1 MKQKILVLLTL
12 CIVALF
18 SCSDGDDPIKEI
30 EKPPIEVEDPFI
42 KFDVSS
48 VSFTNEGGEKT
59 LSFETNLNW
68 TITSSESWCKVS
80 PTSGTKGSKSVA
92 ITTNANEE
100 YDDRSCTL
108 TIKGGNVTK
117 TIAINQGENF
127 GLLISQDRYELN
139 NEETT
144 IEVEVMAN
152 VEFEVVIPEASKA
165 WIERVETRGLVETKL
180 LFLIHKNEEY
190 DGREGSIN
198 IRQTDGDLE
207 STITVFQSQKDA
219 IILSERVYDIL
230 CEAQQIEV
238 EVKTNIDFEVVIPQ
252 DAQEWV
258 SIAQTRALRTETV
271 ALDITENR
279 DAEARSTEVYF
290 KNRETTLQDTLLIK
304 QAACGNLV
312 VDDQGGVIIA
322 DDVTIEVP
330 QGAFT
335 GEVTVEITK
344 KPPHVMMDEYEASNY
359 YEVKIPKDFTKP
371 LKVQLPANT
380 QVEGDVYFCFATTGY
395 QTSGQKE
402 TYTTHLVKATK
413 VGDVYE
419 ALLDPFD
426 IPEGDDSNYDD
437 ENIIVGLVKDYTE
450 AEVVT
455 RSAATKFSVFCPRFY
470 ESYIEFLKQSVSE
483 SITILSGVGYN
494 FDKRVAPLR
503 VVVKPF
509 GNDDG
514 FGYFEQSL
522 YDNWSYVAIN
532 GKKLEQTLE
541 MKRTIIHELTHFSQS
556 YFDPRNQFSKA
567 KLEGNFLWMSEAIA
581 VWAESLYVDD
591 LSIVQVQNQIAPL
604 EHGFYPPAG
613 NSGNRQ
619 NHGYG
624 MAGLIHWLAKK
635 NDNSSIVNLDV
646 AQMNGAKDAYGAFKA
661 AFPTL
666 FDSYNYVSFL
676 HDYVRGGGVDGLLL
690 ISVPKLTIAD
700 MEEYIT
706 ASPEKAQRFSAFAQK
721 INFHPDIEFPDDLS
735 GLEIVVE
742 GGKGDYCDLLKFSES
757 TRQLEL
763 IKTFN
768 DSYTYND
775 VNDIKAIHNNRE
787 ALYVVYYH
795 PYSTVSAEP
804 LKVKAQLV
812 EKEPKITFTTTK
824 NSGETITLLID
835 AADEDKKD
843 VWIDLN
849 NNGKRDEGEE
859 VTNFN
864 NWAKCTIESQVV
876 SVYGKLKTF
885 DCYDGQVTSLDVGT
899 SNTLQKLV
907 CSHNEL
913 TSLDVSG
920 CPNLNYLACTNNN
933 IAVLNLNS
941 SSPFEYLFCDYNQ
954 ITSLDVSGYP
964 NLKELGFGGNKIS
977 AINLSN
983 CTELEG
989 LFCFDNNLTTLDV
1002 SNSPAIKTLYCFG
1015 NEIQSLNV
1023 SSFASLKELRCYDNE
1038 LTSLNLNGCSD
1049 LKWLNCKEN
1058 NLATLDVKECA
1069 SLAELDCSDNELA
1082 ELDVSGMQLE
1092 KLRCNNN
1099 KISSLNVSN
1108 SNKLKYLY
1116 CNDNELVSLDVN
1128 NNTTLTT
1135 VMCYNNQLTTLN
1147 VDGCTKLHQLYCE
1160 NNGLLGIVPAIFDDI
1175 GLLEYDIRYRY
1186 KYDSEKK
1193 EYVMIEDTGK
1203 GYWYGHEPA
1212 GGCHS
1217 PDPCNPL

>member
-1 MKQKILVLLTL
+1 M
-12 CIVALF
+12 
-18 SCSDGDDPIKEI
+18 
-30 EKPPIEVEDPFI
+30 EDPFI

-108 TIKGGNVTK
+108 TIKGGNLTK

-152 VEFEVVIPEASKA
+152 VEFEVIIAEASKA

-252 DAQEWV
+252 DAQEWM

-604 EHGFYPPAG
+604 GHGFYPPAG
-613 NSGNRQ
+613 NSGSRQ

-635 NDNSSIVNLDV
+635 NDDSSIVNLDV

-666 FDSYNYVSFL
+666 FDSFNYVSFL

-700 MEEYIT
+700 MQEYVT

-721 INFHPDIEFPDDLS
+721 INFHPDIEFSDDLS
-735 GLEIVVE
+735 RLEIVVE
-742 GGKGDYCDLLKFSES
+742 GGKGDYCDLLKFSEK

-795 PYSTVSAEP
+795 PYSTVSDEP
-804 LKVKAQLV
+804 IRVKARLV
-812 EKEPKITFTTTK
+812 EDQAIVMTTTK
-824 NSGETITLLID
+824 LVGETVQLLIIGGEND
-835 AADEDKKD
+835 N

-849 NNGKRDEGEE
+849 NNGKQDIGEQVDIQDEY
-859 VTNFN
+859 VSYTLQ
-864 NWAKCTIESQVV
+864 SQIF
-876 SVYGKLKTF
+876 SIYGNVRYLYA
-885 DCYDGQVTSLDVGT
+885 DDNQLTSLDASGT
-899 SNTLQKLV
+899 LGLLHLSCQE
-907 CSHNEL
+907 NELASLNVDGCVELGGVFCANNQL
-913 TSLDVSG
+913 TSLDVSS
-920 CPNLNYLACTNNN
+920 C
-933 IAVLNLNS
+933 LNL
-941 SSPFEYLFCDYNQ
+941 E
-954 ITSLDVSGYP
+954 
-964 NLKELGFGGNKIS
+964 
-977 AINLSN
+977 
-983 CTELEG
+983 
-989 LFCFDNNLTTLDV
+989 
-1002 SNSPAIKTLYCFG
+1002 
-1015 NEIQSLNV
+1015 
-1023 SSFASLKELRCYDNE
+1023 
-1038 LTSLNLNGCSD
+1038 
-1049 LKWLNCKEN
+1049 WL
-1058 NLATLDVKECA
+1058 V
-1069 SLAELDCSDNELA
+1069 
-1082 ELDVSGMQLE
+1082 
-1092 KLRCNNN
+1092 
-1099 KISSLNVSN
+1099 
-1108 SNKLKYLY
+1108 
-1116 CNDNELVSLDVN
+1116 
-1128 NNTTLTT
+1128 
-1135 VMCYNNQLTTLN
+1135 CYNNQLTSLDVGDCISLKSLFCHQNQLALLDLSNNTVLKALYCGNNQLVSLDLNGRTTLTDLVCSYN
-1147 VDGCTKLHQLYCE
+1147 QLTSLDVTGCTALEYMNCV
-1160 NNGLLGIVPAIFDDI
+1160 NNGLLGIVPDIFGSI
-1175 GLLEYDIRYRY
+1175 KRLSYDIRFRY
-1186 KYDSEKK
+1186 KWDNEEGK
-1193 EYVMIEDTGK
+1193 YVVAEDTQK

-1212 GGCHS
+1212 GGCHK